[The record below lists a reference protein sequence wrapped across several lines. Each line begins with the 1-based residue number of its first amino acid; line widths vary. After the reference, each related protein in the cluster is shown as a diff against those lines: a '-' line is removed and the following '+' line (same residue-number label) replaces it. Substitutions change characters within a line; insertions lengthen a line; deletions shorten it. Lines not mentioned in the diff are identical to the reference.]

1 MPGRQAKIITPTML
15 RPHARRRRRPS
26 NDQPRPRHHLA
37 VGQGGLRACEIA
49 RLDWSMVL
57 GRARAGPPIPW
68 PSPTRSPKGG
78 GGRRIPM
85 HPSLGRALG
94 RPQTRLGAGG
104 AGGSL
109 GARRVHAA
117 DQHRQLVRRPV
128 RRAWSSRA
136 VRRIPAV
143 AASLRRRRETRT
155 RPAAALRDV
164 QLLAG
169 HKSIEITQG
178 YIDGENRRTAGGWSR
193 RSSSRRCVFA

>member
-1 MPGRQAKIITPTML
+1 MPGRQAKIITPRCCAACSAPSPAVK
-15 RPHARRRRRPS
+15 RPAATASSSCCRQGRP
-26 NDQPRPRHHLA
+26 
-37 VGQGGLRACEIA
+37 A
-49 RLDWSMVL
+49 RLRDRPARLVDGSR
-57 GRARAGPPIPW
+57 RARAGRRYPGRLRRDRQKAR
-68 PSPTRSPKGG
+68 RST
-78 GGRRIPM
+78 
-85 HPSLGRALG
+85 HPDASQPRAGAG

-117 DQHRQLVRRPV
+117 DQHRQLVRRLF
-128 RRAWSSRA
+128 AGLELEA

-155 RPAAALRDV
+155 RRLQLRDV

-178 YIDGENRRTAGGWSR
+178 YIDGETGGQRRLVASL
-193 RSSSRRCVFA
+193 